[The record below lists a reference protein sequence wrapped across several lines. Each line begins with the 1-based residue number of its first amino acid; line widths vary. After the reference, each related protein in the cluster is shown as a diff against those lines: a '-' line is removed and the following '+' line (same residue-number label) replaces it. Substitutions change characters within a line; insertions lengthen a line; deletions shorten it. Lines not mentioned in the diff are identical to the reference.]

1 MDSIIQLIEPINPYN
16 GFKSYLL
23 SSLWCIKTIKMNIGD
38 KIKKAREAKGLS
50 QKEVATALKMDQSQY
65 SKIENGK
72 TDPYFSTIEKIAKA
86 LGIKV
91 SDLLT
96 AEDIFKDVDS
106 LDKTIVEKVQLIE
119 QLDETEKKSIFSI
132 IDGLSSKKKMKD
144 SLAKALAQ

>member
-1 MDSIIQLIEPINPYN
+1 MDSIIQSIESINQYN

-23 SSLWCIKTIKMNIGD
+23 PYLWCIKPIKMNIGD

-119 QLDETEKKSIFSI
+119 QLDENEKKSIFSI